1 MPNAPLGIGPS
12 RAPENHTAVPTV
24 SQSRG
29 SSALAMGLGRD
40 ETPVVRCTKITV
52 DGRGGSRFEEVEIS
66 RLRRR
71 TPGTC
76 QPLLVSAAVAATG
89 VIFVTTPPEVRE
101 TTPHPAPQRQFAVV
115 LEGQAEIVTTDGDKR
130 TFSPGMFALIEDVD
144 GLGHV
149 MNVVSTTTLTFM
161 AVPIAD

>member
-1 MPNAPLGIGPS
+1 M
-12 RAPENHTAVPTV
+12 
-24 SQSRG
+24 
-29 SSALAMGLGRD
+29 
-40 ETPVVRCTKITV
+40 VRCTKITV

-66 RLRRR
+66 QAA
-71 TPGTC
+71 TTYAENVP
-76 QPLLVSAAVAATG
+76 PLLVSAAVAATG

-144 GLGHV
+144 GLGHI
-149 MNVVSTTTLTFM
+149 MNVVSTTALTFM
-161 AVPIAD
+161 AVPIGE